1 MWLAQVF
8 SDLPKLTRTPRY
20 GVVAPACKGG
30 THGSGR
36 PCLSEARSV
45 EILPST
51 PLEERSFQKARRT
64 ASPAREAFGGSGEC
78 GATPEFPDRAHGTRW
93 ATGLLTAPAP
103 PLPRHRSNGE
113 LGATSQAPRAVS
125 GSLPGETLFK
135 VSLWPPRARLQS
147 VTWARILSQP
157 QLPGN
162 PTDAPNL
169 AATLEKKQVTK
180 GIKQGQGH
188 NP

>member
-1 MWLAQVF
+1 MLGRQKPWCLWLAQVF

-36 PCLSEARSV
+36 PCRSEARSV

-64 ASPAREAFGGSGEC
+64 ASPAREPFGGSGEC

-125 GSLPGETLFK
+125 GSQAFMPT
-135 VSLWPPRARLQS
+135 VPSLVTTSRATSPHRRRSHSPVVLYLLLGS
-147 VTWARILSQP
+147 CP
-157 QLPGN
+157 
-162 PTDAPNL
+162 
-169 AATLEKKQVTK
+169 LE
-180 GIKQGQGH
+180 GC
-188 NP
+188 